1 MTYWKIAICQKR
13 NVQRPPVLQKEPK
26 SERPRAVHRVK
37 SEPAVSPKVI
47 AFKPQPPEEDEDEAV
62 IELKKKVRDAM
73 AILEE
78 GKAVAAFNLLKQIVG
93 D

>member
-1 MTYWKIAICQKR
+1 M
-13 NVQRPPVLQKEPK
+13 
-26 SERPRAVHRVK
+26 
-37 SEPAVSPKVI
+37 SPKVI